1 MKELSLFL
9 ISIFFMLIGAGIS
22 YLIRMMIKK
31 LLKRENS
38 KGKKEKWN
46 RIDEQWKL
54 ERRLSI
60 IELDILSI
68 KKQVM
73 PSENQEQQQKQPL
86 PKRKVTKTV
95 RGWVNVWDDHVSKV
109 YPDKAQANKDY
120 GYLNSTAAAR
130 IACVEVTGTYEVE
143 E

>member
-1 MKELSLFL
+1 MKNDAYYQMINDLENLCPFDK
-9 ISIFFMLIGAGIS
+9 GS
-22 YLIRMMIKK
+22 YARKEW
-31 LLKRENS
+31 LKDN
-38 KGKKEKWN
+38 
-46 RIDEQWKL
+46 
-54 ERRLSI
+54 
-60 IELDILSI
+60 IEESMAKACQL
-68 KKQVM
+68 KT
-73 PSENQEQQQKQPL
+73 EPL

-130 IACVEVTGTYEVE
+130 IACVEVTGTYECEYEVE